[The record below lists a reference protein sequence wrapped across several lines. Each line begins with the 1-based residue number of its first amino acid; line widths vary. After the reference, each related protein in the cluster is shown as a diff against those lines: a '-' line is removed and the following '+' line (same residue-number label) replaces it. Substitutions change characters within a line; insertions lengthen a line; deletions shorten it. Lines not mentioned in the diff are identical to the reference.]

1 DGLTGTSAAN
11 MRPNLCCSCQIQTTR
26 SSNNAARRLRKTR
39 RFLHILLKRGHERF
53 WLLFPVFALNVC
65 AQDSAAAGWLLDL
78 IWFDEIATKIFWLKT
93 AANMSGSIAAG
104 VSLLI
109 LCPPFV
115 AICQSGGQGVNLQ
128 VRPA

>member
-1 DGLTGTSAAN
+1 
-11 MRPNLCCSCQIQTTR
+11 M
-26 SSNNAARRLRKTR
+26 
-39 RFLHILLKRGHERF
+39 
-53 WLLFPVFALNVC
+53 
-65 AQDSAAAGWLLDL
+65 

-128 VRPA
+128 VRRPGGRKLLNAMRGGGKPASPTSASEAALVERREAQTARLRGYEYAQ